1 MGRPARLL
9 PANDSPATASRLRVA
24 AWQDV
29 ANDPALM
36 AKWAHLAREA
46 VEPNPFYA
54 PWALLPALRAYDTAG
69 RCVLLLIE
77 HGNRLTGLMPVS
89 TPLAYYGYPVPHYR
103 NWVHDHAFL
112 GTPLVAPDTA
122 HDFWA
127 DVLGWMDGTAGS
139 KLFLH
144 LSHLDADGALARALG
159 DVLQSATREHDVVH
173 EEKRALLHSD
183 QSSTVYFDA
192 ALSGKKRK
200 ELRRQERRL
209 GEAGK
214 LDFNRDTD
222 DEGLDTWITDFLAL
236 ERSGWKGRAGSALAD
251 AEATETLFSETLH
264 GAAQAGVL
272 ERLALALD
280 GQPIAMLAN
289 FLTPPG
295 AFAYK
300 TAYSEDFARYSPGV
314 LLQRHNL
321 ALLDRADIDW
331 CDSCAVA
338 DHPMIDH
345 IWRERRRMVR
355 MSIAIGGTTR
365 RALFS
370 RLLAHETRE
379 RATA

>member
-1 MGRPARLL
+1 MGRPARL
-9 PANDSPATASRLRVA
+9 PIADDSPAARGRLRVV

-29 ANDPALM
+29 ANDPAVM
-36 AKWAHLAREA
+36 AQWTRLARET

-54 PWALLPALRAYDTAG
+54 PWALLPALRAYDAAG
-69 RCVLLLIE
+69 RCVVLLIE

-112 GTPLVAPDTA
+112 GAPLVAPGVA
-122 HDFWA
+122 HDFWT

-144 LSHLDADGALARALG
+144 LSHLDADGTLARALG
-159 DVLQSATREHDVVH
+159 DVLQSPSRDHAVVH
-173 EEKRALLHSD
+173 EEERAFLHSD
-183 QSSTVYFDA
+183 RSSTAYFNA

-209 GEAGK
+209 GEAGTLECK
-214 LDFNRDTD
+214 RDTGN
-222 DEGLDTWITDFLAL
+222 EYLDAWTTDFLAL
-236 ERSGWKGRAGSALAD
+236 ERSGWKGRAGSALAN
-251 AEATETLFSETLH
+251 AEATALLFSDTLH
-264 GAAQAGVL
+264 HAAQAGVL
-272 ERLALALD
+272 ERLSLTLD
-280 GQPIAMLAN
+280 GKPIAMLAN

-295 AFAYK
+295 AFAFK
-300 TAYSEDFARYSPGV
+300 TAFSEDFARYSPGV

-321 ALLDRADIDW
+321 ALLDRAEIDW
-331 CDSCAVA
+331 CDSCAAA

-379 RATA
+379 RVDA